1 MPPLLSTDLMLT
13 LAIPLAHLAFLT
25 GVPADAFEV
34 AMPGREGLDD
44 ASPEKKYRPQSL
56 PGENFSGLHLMCLMF
71 AGFKRVAPEADGTEM
86 VLDEPFPAALEL
98 LNGNQGG
105 I

>member
-44 ASPEKKYRPQSL
+44 ASAAKNYRLRAL
-56 PGENFSGLHLMCLMF
+56 PGEAFSGLELMCLMH
-71 AGFKRVAPEADGTEM
+71 AGCKRLAPGDDTGM
-86 VLDEPFPAALEL
+86 NLDEPFLAALEL
-98 LNGNQGG
+98 FQNGEGRR
-105 I
+105 